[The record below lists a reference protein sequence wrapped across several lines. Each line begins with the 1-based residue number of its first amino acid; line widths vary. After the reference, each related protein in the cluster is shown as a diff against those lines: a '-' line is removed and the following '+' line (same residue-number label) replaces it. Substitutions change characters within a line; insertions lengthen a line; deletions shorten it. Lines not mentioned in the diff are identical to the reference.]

1 MLRILSGSWQNIAIF
16 ATNRQAHLF
25 SPVGVA
31 RLGLM
36 SYGDIVPLHGK
47 VRMLPALEGITG
59 SFYVAITAASF
70 I

>member
-1 MLRILSGSWQNIAIF
+1 MLRILSGSWQNIAISQLIGRH
-16 ATNRQAHLF
+16 TCF

-59 SFYVAITAASF
+59 SLYVAITAASF
-70 I
+70 N